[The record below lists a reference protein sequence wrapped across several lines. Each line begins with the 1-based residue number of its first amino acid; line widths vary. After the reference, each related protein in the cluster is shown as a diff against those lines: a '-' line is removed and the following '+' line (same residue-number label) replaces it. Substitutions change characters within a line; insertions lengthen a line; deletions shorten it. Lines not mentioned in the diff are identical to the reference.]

1 LLRRDL
7 QRWGAIY
14 DGEPPALQDGE
25 KKNVQYIIREYISR
39 GQKRRQRK
47 KIGFD

>member
-1 LLRRDL
+1 MKKDI

-14 DGEPPALQDGE
+14 DGEPPSMPQDPE

-39 GQKRRQRK
+39 GQKRRQKK